1 MVAVL
6 ALFALVSRVDDYFDK
21 ESFMPFVGIL

>member
-6 ALFALVSRVDDYFDK
+6 ALFAMTEVTLVAAWALPSMFPDP
-21 ESFMPFVGIL
+21 S